1 MEKNVRIPQQKRS
14 IEKKKNI
21 IEAAQKLF
29 NEKGY
34 LQTNTS
40 DIAKEAGLSVCSVY
54 SYFKD
59 KKDIF
64 ISCLQENSEKIKDS
78 ISEKIAEI
86 SKDKDVIEII
96 KDVYYVFIEAHN
108 FSKIY
113 HNDAMSLKYVDYD
126 VRSYFQNERL
136 FFAEATIKQLKEVG
150 ITLKHEKE
158 QTFLIYSLFESLEDE
173 LIYSPDANIDKDI
186 VVNEC
191 TQMIASI
198 LDAG

>member
-14 IEKKKNI
+14 IEKKKNV

-34 LQTNTS
+34 SQTNTS

-64 ISCLQENSEKIKDS
+64 ISCLQENSEKIKAS

-113 HNDAMSLKYVDYD
+113 HNDAMSLKYVDDD

-158 QTFLIYSLFESLEDE
+158 QTFLIYSLFENLEDE

-191 TQMIASI
+191 AQMIVSI